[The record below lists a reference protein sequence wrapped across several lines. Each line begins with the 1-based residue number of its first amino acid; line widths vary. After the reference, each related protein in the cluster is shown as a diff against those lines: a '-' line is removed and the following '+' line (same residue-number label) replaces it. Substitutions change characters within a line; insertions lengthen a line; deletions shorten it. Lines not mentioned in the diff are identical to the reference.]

1 MPRVKVK
8 LAGMIDRK
16 MVNQVYE
23 EELEKELR
31 LKELFERLDKKS
43 GFSKRYFKRLLK
55 LPIQPVLLINGEQ
68 GDLPEALERVVQD
81 GDEIAL
87 LMPMAGG

>member
-1 MPRVKVK
+1 MARVRVK
-8 LAGMIDRK
+8 LAGMIERR

-31 LKELFERLDKKS
+31 LKELFERLDKK
-43 GFSKRYFKRLLK
+43 GGRSKRYFKQMLK

-68 GDLPEALERVVQD
+68 SDLPEALEKVVKD